1 MYHWRLSG
9 QHYKIGQKIG
19 MIFNRCNA
27 TFPINLDNFQLQYGI
42 ESGKLLE
49 KYFPEAYEEV
59 RGITDTIGYPHD
71 KFLAWL
77 MCMGCCLDIDKN
89 NCTEVR
95 GCTAFAF
102 SCNGITYY
110 ARNNDLPPFLK
121 AISKSVL
128 YKPTN
133 GYKFILNTSSFT
145 NGEEGIN
152 EYGLTAAMTFVV
164 PKISEIKAGINSVFL
179 VRYIL
184 EKCKT
189 VKESISALQA
199 LPVSSSCNILIAD
212 KSGEMVVME
221 CNPYKKF
228 IRYPETNRFGNKFI
242 ITVNQL
248 LSPEMIEHDASN
260 KNAYFSKERY
270 ATAYN
275 AISNLHNSP
284 IEQTKNILGGECG
297 FMCQYAKELNFETI
311 WASIF
316 DLADLTVYRAEGNPS
331 KCTFITDNRLK
342 DCKCKQ

>member
-1 MYHWRLSG
+1 M
-9 QHYKIGQKIG
+9 
-19 MIFNRCNA
+19 
-27 TFPINLDNFQLQYGI
+27 
-42 ESGKLLE
+42 
-49 KYFPEAYEEV
+49 
-59 RGITDTIGYPHD
+59 RGITDTISYPHD

-189 VKESISALQA
+189 VKESILALQS

-248 LSPEMIEHDASN
+248 LSPEMIEHDASG
-260 KNAYFSKERY
+260 KNTYFSKERY
-270 ATAYN
+270 ATADN
-275 AISNLHNSP
+275 ALSNLHNSP

-297 FMCQYAKELNFETI
+297 FMC
-311 WASIF
+311 
-316 DLADLTVYRAEGNPS
+316 
-331 KCTFITDNRLK
+331 
-342 DCKCKQ
+342 

>member
-9 QHYKIGQKIG
+9 QPYEIGKKIGA
-19 MIFNRCNA
+19 IFNRCKA
-27 TFPINLDNFQLQYGI
+27 TFPINLDDFQLRYGI
-42 ESGKLLE
+42 ESGKILE

-77 MCMGCCLDIDKN
+77 MCMGCCLDIDEN
-89 NCTEVR
+89 SCTEVR

-102 SCNGITYY
+102 NCDGITYY

-121 AISKSVL
+121 QISKSVL
-128 YKPTN
+128 YKPAG

-152 EYGLTAAMTFVV
+152 EHGLTAAMTFVV

-189 VKESISALQA
+189 VKESISALQT
-199 LPVSSSCNILIAD
+199 LPISSSCNILLAD

-221 CNPYKKF
+221 CNPYKKI
-228 IRYPETNRFGNKFI
+228 IRYPEINRFGNKFI

-248 LSPEMIEHDASN
+248 ISPEMIEHDASD
-260 KNAYFSKERY
+260 KNAYFSRERY
-270 ATAYN
+270 ETA
-275 AISNLHNSP
+275 NSALKNMRDNP
-284 IEQTKNILGGECG
+284 IEQAKLILGGKCG

-311 WASIF
+311 WASVF
-316 DLADLTVYRAEGNPS
+316 NLSDLTVYRSEGNPS
-331 KCTFITDNRLK
+331 KCSFITDNRLK
-342 DCKCKQ
+342 ECRK